1 MKWARFF
8 WRYVTHRTDLGLAL
22 LGCAS
27 IVAAAELAIPWLLR
41 EAIDTAL
48 EEMHDVRLDVIGL
61 WMIGVIVVLYCAH
74 AALLRVETRM
84 LYEASYDLRRRL
96 YTHIHSQ
103 ALAFFQRHRTGELMH
118 RVTAD
123 VTLFEDN
130 AVKLFS
136 DLPFELLT
144 VAGVLTIMA
153 LTDLRLMG
161 LVVLFLLAAS
171 ALTGYLGRPLPTLRK
186 SIQGLGARL
195 SGRLQETLAGV
206 RTVQAFKNESHE
218 LARLDEAN
226 RGIFQ
231 GEVQQG
237 KLEAYLVPLFELMEL
252 LGVVLVVWYG
262 SHLMA
267 SRQITAGGLVAF
279 MAYMEIL
286 AGPVSRAGNFYRFF
300 QTCRAVGERLQN
312 LLDDHESLPSSERPQ
327 AGGERWDIAVED
339 VSFHYPGS
347 TRQVLREVS
356 FTVQEGETIA
366 VVGRN
371 GAGKSTL
378 MDLLL
383 RFYDPTAGR
392 ITVGGVDLKAW
403 DLEAWRGTVS
413 TMTQEVFLFQATIAE
428 NIAYG
433 RLDAS
438 REALLQAARE
448 SGVEQ
453 LVQRFPHGLETV
465 VGERGTKLS
474 GGERQLI
481 ALARLFL
488 RKPRLLLL
496 DEPTSHLDG
505 EALQQVGAALQRLM
519 VGRTTLLI
527 AHRPET
533 VQLAD
538 RIVLIDQ
545 GRLLAEGTHESL
557 LATSALYRK
566 LLAEMGHT
574 RQASPK
580 EGRGDARSRTPRP
593 ARVV

>member
-8 WRYVTHRTDLGLAL
+8 WRYVTHRKDLGLAL

-27 IVAAAELAIPWLLR
+27 VVAGAELAIPWLLR

-48 EEMHDVRLDVIGL
+48 GEIHDTSLNVLGL
-61 WMIGVIVVLYCAH
+61 WMVGVIVVLYLAH
-74 AALLRVETRM
+74 VALLRVETRM

-96 YTHIHSQ
+96 YTHIHNQ

-130 AVKLFS
+130 AVELFS

-144 VAGVLTIMA
+144 VGGVLTMMA
-153 LTDLRLMG
+153 LTDWRLMG

-171 ALTGYLGRPLPTLRK
+171 AVTGYLGRPLPTLRK
-186 SIQGLGARL
+186 SIQGIGAHL
-195 SGRLQETLAGV
+195 SGRLQETLAGI

-231 GEVQQG
+231 TEVQQG
-237 KLEAYLVPLFELMEL
+237 KLEAYLTPLFELMEL

-267 SRQITAGGLVAF
+267 SKQITAGGLVAF

-312 LLDDHESLPSSERPQ
+312 LLDDHEILPSSSGLHTWAE
-327 AGGERWDIAVED
+327 GGDITVED
-339 VSFHYPGS
+339 VSFQYPGS

-356 FTVQEGETIA
+356 FTIQEGETVA

-392 ITVGGVDLKAW
+392 ITVGGVDLQAW
-403 DLEAWRGTVS
+403 DLETWRGAVG
-413 TMTQEVFLFQATIAE
+413 TMMQDVFLFQATIAE

-433 RLDAS
+433 RLNAS
-438 REALLQAARE
+438 YEELVQAARE

-453 LVQRFPHGLETV
+453 LVQRFPQGLETV
-465 VGERGTKLS
+465 VGERGAKLS

-505 EALQQVGAALQRLM
+505 EALHQVGAALQRLM

-538 RIVLIDQ
+538 RILLIDQ
-545 GRLLAEGTHESL
+545 GRLLADGTHESL

-574 RQASPK
+574 RQESHK
-580 EGRGDARSRTPRP
+580 EGRGDARARTPRP

>member
-8 WRYVTHRTDLGLAL
+8 WRYVAHRKDLGLAL

-27 IVAAAELAIPWLLR
+27 VVAAAELAIPWLLR
-41 EAIDTAL
+41 VAIDTAL
-48 EEMHDVRLDVIGL
+48 GELHDISLNVLGL
-61 WMIGVIVVLYCAH
+61 WMLGVIVVLYLAH
-74 AALLRVETRM
+74 VALLRVETRM

-96 YTHIHSQ
+96 YTHIHNQ
-103 ALAFFQRHRTGELMH
+103 ALAFFQRHKTGELMH

-130 AVKLFS
+130 AVELFS

-144 VAGVLTIMA
+144 VGGVLTMMA
-153 LTDLRLMG
+153 LTDLQLMG

-171 ALTGYLGRPLPTLRK
+171 AVTGYLGRPLPTLRK
-186 SIQGLGARL
+186 SIQGIGARL
-195 SGRLQETLAGV
+195 SGRLQETLTGI

-218 LARLDEAN
+218 LTRLDEAN

-231 GEVQQG
+231 TEVQQG
-237 KLEAYLVPLFELMEL
+237 KLEAYLMPLFELMEL

-267 SRQITAGGLVAF
+267 SKQITAGGLVAF

-312 LLDDHESLPSSERPQ
+312 LLDDYELLPSSSGSHAGAER
-327 AGGERWDIAVED
+327 GDITVED
-339 VSFHYPGS
+339 VSFQYPGS

-356 FTVQEGETIA
+356 FTIQEGETVA

-403 DLEAWRGTVS
+403 DLETWRGAVGS
-413 TMTQEVFLFQATIAE
+413 MTQDVFLFQATIAE

-433 RLDAS
+433 RLNAS
-438 REALLQAARE
+438 REELALAARE

-453 LVQRFPHGLETV
+453 LVQRFPQGLETV

-505 EALQQVGAALQRLM
+505 EALHQVGVALQRLM

-538 RIVLIDQ
+538 RILLIDQ

-557 LATSALYRK
+557 LATNALYRK
-566 LLAEMGHT
+566 LLAEMGHI
-574 RQASPK
+574 RQESHE
-580 EGRGDARSRTPRP
+580 EGRGDARTRTPRP

>member
-8 WRYVTHRTDLGLAL
+8 WRYITHRKDLGLAL
-22 LGCAS
+22 VGCAS
-27 IVAAAELAIPWLLR
+27 VVAVAELAIPWLLR

-48 EEMHDVRLDVIGL
+48 GEIHATSLDILGRWMLGVIG
-61 WMIGVIVVLYCAH
+61 VLYLAH
-74 AALLRVETRM
+74 VALLRVETRL

-118 RVTAD
+118 RITAD

-130 AVKLFS
+130 AVELFS

-144 VAGVLTIMA
+144 VGGALTMMA

-171 ALTGYLGRPLPTLRK
+171 AVTGYLGRPLPTLRK
-186 SIQGLGARL
+186 SIQGIGARL
-195 SGRLQETLAGV
+195 SGRLQETLAGI
-206 RTVQAFKNESHE
+206 RTVQAFKNEPHE

-262 SHLMA
+262 SYLMV
-267 SRQITAGGLVAF
+267 SKQITAGGLVAF

-312 LLDDHESLPSSERPQ
+312 LLDDHERLPSSGGPYVS
-327 AGGERWDIAVED
+327 GERWDITVQG
-339 VSFHYPGS
+339 VSFQYPGS
-347 TRQVLREVS
+347 PRQVLREVS
-356 FTVQEGETIA
+356 CTVQEGEAVA

-383 RFYDPTAGR
+383 RFYDPTAGQ
-392 ITVGGVDLKAW
+392 ITVGGVDLQAW
-403 DLEAWRGTVS
+403 DLEAWRGAVG

-433 RLDAS
+433 RLGAS
-438 REALLQAARE
+438 HEELVQAACE
-448 SGVEQ
+448 SGVAQ
-453 LVQRFPHGLETV
+453 LVQRFPQGFETV
-465 VGERGTKLS
+465 VGERGAKLS

-496 DEPTSHLDG
+496 DEPTAHLDG
-505 EALQQVGAALQRLM
+505 EALHQVGTALQRLM

-538 RIVLIDQ
+538 RILLIDQ

-566 LLAEMGHT
+566 LLAEMGHP
-574 RQASPK
+574 RQESHK
-580 EGRGDARSRTPRP
+580 EGRGDARARTPRP